1 MSKKDLTTGQ
11 SIQDSLV
18 LLRMIEGRLWKRIQL
33 VIIPDSEPPVLAASP
48 PALAEAFS
56 NPAGGGVSLSAPV
69 ECLGDTGEADDEDVE
84 VVDMLTERP
93 FKGHWRSLTIKR
105 DCYFSS

>member
-1 MSKKDLTTGQ
+1 MRNL
-11 SIQDSLV
+11 
-18 LLRMIEGRLWKRIQL
+18 
-33 VIIPDSEPPVLAASP
+33 IPDSEPPVLAASP

-56 NPAGGGVSLSAPV
+56 NPAGGGVSLSAPA

-93 FKGHWRSLTIKR
+93 FKGH
-105 DCYFSS
+105 